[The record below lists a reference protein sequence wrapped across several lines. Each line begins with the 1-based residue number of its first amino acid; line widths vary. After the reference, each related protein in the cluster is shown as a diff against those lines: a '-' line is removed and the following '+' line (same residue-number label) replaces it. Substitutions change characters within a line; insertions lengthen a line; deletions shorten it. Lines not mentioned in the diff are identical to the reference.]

1 MAPNPEPLFLRVL
14 AGERTE
20 RPPVWLM
27 RQAGRIL
34 PEYRALR
41 ASLSGFKEL
50 VETPAL
56 AAEATCQPIDRLGV
70 DAAIVFSDI
79 LTVPEAL
86 GLPYEMVK
94 GFGPRFPRVVERPG
108 DLDALAAPHAA
119 ADALGYV
126 YDAVAASVERLAGRV
141 PLIGF
146 AGAPW
151 TIFCYMIEGQGS
163 KTFSKARR
171 WLREAPAASERLLD
185 RIAETTALYLQRQV
199 DAGARAVQL
208 FDSWAGVLSPE
219 LYQRFALPASR
230 RALAPL
236 AGAAPRILFAKGA
249 WHAMATVP
257 EAEAY
262 GVDWTSPAAHARERY
277 GDAAVLQG
285 NLDPSAL
292 YAPPAEIAA
301 LTRRTL
307 AAFGPRHVANLG
319 HGVYPDTPL
328 EGVEAF
334 VAAVKSFRYAADAA
348 SVASAA

>member
-1 MAPNPEPLFLRVL
+1 MANTLLLDVLRGRPV
-14 AGERTE
+14 A

-34 PEYRALR
+34 PEYRAVR
-41 ASLSGFKEL
+41 ASVSGFKEL

-56 AAEATCQPIDRLGV
+56 AAEVTTQPVELLGV

-86 GLPYEMVK
+86 GLPYEMVP
-94 GFGPRFPRVVERPG
+94 GFGPRFPETIDAVS
-108 DLDALAAPHAA
+108 DLRRLGPPEAA
-119 ADALGYV
+119 ADDLGYV
-126 YDAVAASVERLAGRV
+126 YEAVAASRRRLADRV

-171 WLREAPAASERLLD
+171 WLRSEPRASRALLE
-185 RIAETTALYLQRQV
+185 RIADATALYLRRQV
-199 DAGARAVQL
+199 RAGAQVVQL

-219 LYQRFALPASR
+219 LYRSFALPASR
-230 RALAPL
+230 RALSAVE
-236 AGAAPRILFAKGA
+236 APRILFARGT
-249 WHAMATVP
+249 WHSAEVVP

-262 GVDWTSPAAHARERY
+262 GIDWTVPIGDARQRY
-277 GDAAVLQG
+277 GGRTVLQG

-292 YAPPAEIAA
+292 YAAPGEIAEQ
-301 LTRRTL
+301 TRAML
-307 AAFGPRHVANLG
+307 AAFGPAHVANLG

-328 EGVEAF
+328 EGVRAF
-334 VAAVKSFRYAADAA
+334 VAAVQAYRY
-348 SVASAA
+348 ASAAVDA